1 MNKTIKHKDFFLKI
15 YIEDTDFQG
24 FVYHANYIKFFE
36 RARSDFL
43 SNNNISQEQHRNDGF
58 VFVVKKIEIDYL
70 TTSKLGDTLIVQSSV
85 YKKSNARMIFNQK
98 IINQIDN
105 KIICEGDVEICFIN
119 IYTKKPKPFPDDLLL
134 IFDKGEIMN
143 DISVINLFLEAGMVV
158 KIVMLILLLASVLTW
173 IVIVERYN
181 FYKKIKD
188 INSSFIKDFGVAKI

>member
-119 IYTKKPKPFPDDLLL
+119 IYTKKPKPFPNDLLL
-134 IFDKGEIMN
+134 IFDKGEI
-143 DISVINLFLEAGMVV
+143 DE
-158 KIVMLILLLASVLTW
+158 
-173 IVIVERYN
+173 
-181 FYKKIKD
+181 
-188 INSSFIKDFGVAKI
+188 

>member
-70 TTSKLGDTLIVQSSV
+70 TTSKLGDTIIVQSSV

-134 IFDKGEIMN
+134 IFDKGEI
-143 DISVINLFLEAGMVV
+143 DE
-158 KIVMLILLLASVLTW
+158 
-173 IVIVERYN
+173 
-181 FYKKIKD
+181 
-188 INSSFIKDFGVAKI
+188 

>member
-134 IFDKGEIMN
+134 IFDKGEI
-143 DISVINLFLEAGMVV
+143 DE
-158 KIVMLILLLASVLTW
+158 
-173 IVIVERYN
+173 
-181 FYKKIKD
+181 
-188 INSSFIKDFGVAKI
+188 

>member
-70 TTSKLGDTLIVQSSV
+70 TTSKLGDTLIVKSSV

-134 IFDKGEIMN
+134 IFDKGEI
-143 DISVINLFLEAGMVV
+143 DE
-158 KIVMLILLLASVLTW
+158 
-173 IVIVERYN
+173 
-181 FYKKIKD
+181 
-188 INSSFIKDFGVAKI
+188 

>member
-15 YIEDTDFQG
+15 YIEDTDFQC

-134 IFDKGEIMN
+134 IFDKGEI
-143 DISVINLFLEAGMVV
+143 DE
-158 KIVMLILLLASVLTW
+158 
-173 IVIVERYN
+173 
-181 FYKKIKD
+181 
-188 INSSFIKDFGVAKI
+188 

>member
-58 VFVVKKIEIDYL
+58 VFVVKKIDIDYL

-134 IFDKGEIMN
+134 IFDKGEI
-143 DISVINLFLEAGMVV
+143 DE
-158 KIVMLILLLASVLTW
+158 
-173 IVIVERYN
+173 
-181 FYKKIKD
+181 
-188 INSSFIKDFGVAKI
+188 